1 MGVCQSNF
9 INQSP
14 IEGHK
19 LKSFSNVER
28 YKNKIPATCKI
39 LSGSKGTGFFCK
51 INIKN
56 KSMIV
61 LMTNNHVIN
70 NQSITNNPKIE
81 IEHNNNIKYIEIN
94 NKRFFCTNEQL
105 DYTCIEIFSNENIND
120 YFEIDEKINVENPFE
135 EYKYDLC
142 VIIQYP
148 FLKEPKYDD
157 GKIKQINQEF
167 LYYSIATEEGS
178 SGSPIFLST
187 RNLKIIGIHSACS
200 PKLKLNKGTLIKYI
214 LDDIQKQYSEKIEIK
229 FNQNQRNFQINKR
242 EIKGEIQ
249 NTNEIKLNQNQRNY
263 LTYKRKILLNVN
275 NKFQI
280 R

>member
-1 MGVCQSNF
+1 
-9 INQSP
+9 
-14 IEGHK
+14 
-19 LKSFSNVER
+19 
-28 YKNKIPATCKI
+28 
-39 LSGSKGTGFFCK
+39 
-51 INIKN
+51 
-56 KSMIV
+56 MIV
-61 LMTNNHVIN
+61 LMTNNHVID

-229 FNQNQRNFQINKR
+229 FNQNQRN
-242 EIKGEIQ
+242 
-249 NTNEIKLNQNQRNY
+249 Y